1 MSPSQFR
8 LLRVAGLGI
17 CFTLLLLRILL
28 TARRGTFDHEMANA
42 WWLLPMMSFAVAL
55 WFGTADRPL
64 SPRTR
69 MLLLVAQSVSVLTL
83 GFIAEG
89 LRAANYLGYMLLVI
103 TIQIVLILPMRVA
116 IPWIVAQSSVLA
128 VSYVVADH
136 TDWITAAVSIIF
148 KMFTYAVVIALK
160 READA
165 RTQFA
170 ALHAQMVATRELHA
184 ERSRNNERLRI
195 ARDLHDVL
203 GHRLTAL
210 SLNLEIATH
219 KPTLEAGRPEVEFA
233 QELTRNLLCELR
245 EVVSATRSEGPMDL
259 RAALERVVRGFSPIS
274 VHLRMPEELKNCDA
288 PRGEVLVRC
297 AQELI
302 TNAVKHARAR
312 QVWID
317 LELHGDR
324 TLHLRSYDD
333 GEVWSESA
341 TVGDGTGLASMRER
355 FESFGGDIRA
365 QRDPQQGFTV
375 QAVLPMIPAA
385 A

>member
-28 TARRGTFDHEMANA
+28 TARRGTFDHEMAGA
-42 WWLLPMMSFAVAL
+42 WWLLPMLSFAVAL
-55 WFGTADRPL
+55 WFGTVDGPL
-64 SPRTR
+64 SQHIRVA
-69 MLLLVAQSVSVLTL
+69 LLVAQSVSVLAL
-83 GFIAEG
+83 GFTAGG
-89 LRAANYLGYMLLVI
+89 LKAANYLGYMLLVI
-103 TIQIVLILPMRVA
+103 AIQIVLSLPMRIA
-116 IPWIVAQSSVLA
+116 IPWTVAQCFVLA

-136 TDWITAAVSIIF
+136 TDWITASVSIIF
-148 KMFTYAVVIALK
+148 KMFTYALVVALK

-165 RTQFA
+165 RAQFA

-184 ERSRNNERLRI
+184 ERSRITERLRI

-219 KPTLEAGRPEVEFA
+219 KPTLEAGRSEVQFA

-245 EVVSATRSEGPMDL
+245 EVVAATRSEGSMDL
-259 RAALERVVRGFSPIS
+259 RAALERVGRGFFPIS
-274 VHLRMPEELKNCDA
+274 VHLRMPDDLQSCDG

-312 QVWID
+312 QVWIE
-317 LELHGDR
+317 LEFHADR

-333 GEVWSESA
+333 GEIWSESA
-341 TVGDGTGLASMRER
+341 TVSNGTGLASMRER
-355 FESFGGDIRA
+355 FESFGGDICA
-365 QRDPQQGFTV
+365 QRDPQQRFTV
-375 QAVLPMIPAA
+375 KAVLPMMTAVA
-385 A
+385 